1 MMPPMTPGPTDR
13 HGVSTTPALEPRHPH
28 EPSALLSQ
36 RVAALPTIESENL
49 IAQIG
54 REWHSAACF
63 RVKSPRRD
71 AKASQ
76 RLHIGEGVEVFK
88 GAGRPP
94 PPGAP
99 FGTQIFYSSLS
110 PPSPFFAH

>member
-1 MMPPMTPGPTDR
+1 MTLEEREFVPIGDR

-88 GAGRPP
+88 GAGRRLTPAALLEP
-94 PPGAP
+94 K
-99 FGTQIFYSSLS
+99 ILHSSLTR
-110 PPSPFFAH
+110 PSPS